1 MQLNISNVLQALAFA
16 AHKHRDQRR
25 KDIEASPYIN
35 HPIAVAEILAREG
48 GVSDINILAAA
59 ILHDTVEDTECT
71 FEELED
77 EFGAD
82 VANLVREVTDD
93 KTLPKLER
101 KALQVEHARSA
112 SPAAKQIKIADKVS
126 NIRDITSS
134 PPADWPLARRTE
146 YVDWAVQVVAGCL
159 GVNAELDSVFAE
171 AITGARRKLGAGA

>member
-1 MQLNISNVLQALAFA
+1 MQLNISSVFHALAFA

-25 KDIEASPYIN
+25 KGVEASPYIN

-48 GVSDINILAAA
+48 SVSDINILAAA

-71 FEELED
+71 FEELEA
-77 EFGAD
+77 EFGID

-101 KALQVEHARSA
+101 KALQVERARSA
-112 SPAAKQIKIADKVS
+112 SSAAKQIKIADKVS

-134 PPADWPLARRTE
+134 PPADWPLARRVE
-146 YVDWAVQVVAGCL
+146 YLDWAAQVVAGCV
-159 GVNAELDSVFAE
+159 GVNPALDSAFSE
-171 AITGARRKLGAGA
+171 AITAARRKQVAGA